1 MFDVIVSGAGPAG
14 SKCAEIL
21 AKNGFKVALIERD
34 INWRKPGGGGLSV
47 RLFKYYPQLRSLNL
61 HKKHTM
67 KMYSADFHKLEYKY
81 KGFEDYSVVMD
92 RLELDNLMREVA
104 VDAGAELFDKNLSFD
119 FITKNQKKIGIKT
132 KTSSGMKEYFGKV
145 IIIADGMSS
154 KLAIK
159 SGLRKRWKTKD
170 LGISKCAIMEGE
182 NSMDI
187 NTVYFFYKPFYGYA
201 WIFPIDEKR
210 FNIGVITFYEDNYNY
225 NPNKLYNDFLKEP
238 KVKKLLFKSDYKQI
252 WMSSY
257 PLPSTGVLEKSLYG
271 NNLMIIGDAAGFTSP
286 ISGEG
291 LHACVVSGKTAAE
304 TAINAF
310 EIEDFSEKTLKKYK
324 FNANIKKIIR
334 NFKLK
339 RSLADFFYEKEGSNL
354 NTIFKLA
361 ENDLKFRKTVTDIFL
376 FNATPPK
383 DFFSRIKNA
392 NRNKLESNK

>member
-1 MFDVIVSGAGPAG
+1 MFDVIVSGAGPSG

-21 AKNGFKVALIERD
+21 ARNGFKVALIEKD

-132 KTSSGMKEYFGKV
+132 KISSGSKEYFGKV

-159 SGLRKRWKTKD
+159 SGLRKRWKTED
-170 LGISKCAIMEGE
+170 LGISKCAILEGQ

-187 NTVYFFYKPFYGYA
+187 NTVYFFYKPFYGYG

-225 NPNKLYNDFLKEP
+225 NLNKLYNDFFKEP
-238 KVKKLLFKSDYKQI
+238 KVKELLFKSDYKQI
-252 WMSSY
+252 WMSSF
-257 PLPSTGVLEKSLYG
+257 PLPGTGVLEKSLYG
-271 NNLMIIGDAAGFTSP
+271 NNLMIVGDAAGFTSP

-291 LHACVVSGKTAAE
+291 LHACVVSGKVAAE

-310 EIEDFSEKTLKKYK
+310 EIGDFSEKTLKKYK

-383 DFFSRIKNA
+383 DFFSRI
-392 NRNKLESNK
+392 

>member
-21 AKNGFKVALIERD
+21 AKNGFKVALIEKD
-34 INWRKPGGGGLSV
+34 INWRKPGGGGSSV

-61 HKKHTM
+61 HKKHTI

-81 KGFEDYSVVMD
+81 KGFEDYSVVID

-104 VDAGAELFDKNLSFD
+104 VNAGAELFDKNLSFD
-119 FITKNQKKIGIKT
+119 FITKNQQKIGIKT

-159 SGLRKRWKTKD
+159 SGLRKRWKTED

-182 NSMDI
+182 SSMDI
-187 NTVYFFYKPFYGYA
+187 NTVYFFYKPFYGYG
-201 WIFPIDEKR
+201 WIFPIDQKR
-210 FNIGVITFYEDNYNY
+210 FNIGVITFYEDNYNH
-225 NPNKLYNDFLKEP
+225 NLNKLYNDFLKEP

-271 NNLMIIGDAAGFTSP
+271 NNLMIVGDAAGFTSP

-291 LHACVVSGKTAAE
+291 LHACVVSGKVAAE

-310 EIEDFSEKTLKKYK
+310 KIEDFSEKALKKYK

-334 NFKLK
+334 SFKLK
-339 RSLADFFYEKEGSNL
+339 RSLADFFYEQGGINL
-354 NTIFKLA
+354 NIIFKLA
-361 ENDLKFRKTVTDIFL
+361 ENDSKFRKTTTDIFL

-383 DFFSRIKNA
+383 DFFSRIKKA
-392 NRNKLESNK
+392 NFKF

>member
-21 AKNGFKVALIERD
+21 AKNGFKVALIEKD
-34 INWRKPGGGGLSV
+34 INWRKPGGGGSSV

-61 HKKHTM
+61 HKKHTI

-81 KGFEDYSVVMD
+81 KGFEDYSVVID

-104 VDAGAELFDKNLSFD
+104 VNAGAELFDKNLSFD
-119 FITKNQKKIGIKT
+119 FITKNQQKIGIKT

-159 SGLRKRWKTKD
+159 SGLRKRWKTEE

-187 NTVYFFYKPFYGYA
+187 NTVYFFYKPFYGYG
-201 WIFPIDEKR
+201 WIFPIDQKR
-210 FNIGVITFYEDNYNY
+210 FNIGVITFYEDNYNH
-225 NPNKLYNDFLKEP
+225 NLNKLYNDFLKEP

-271 NNLMIIGDAAGFTSP
+271 NNLMIVGDAAGFTSP

-291 LHACVVSGKTAAE
+291 LHACVVSGKVAAE

-310 EIEDFSEKTLKKYK
+310 KIEDFSEKALKKYK

-334 NFKLK
+334 SFKLK
-339 RSLADFFYEKEGSNL
+339 RSLADFFYEQGGINL
-354 NTIFKLA
+354 NIIFKLA
-361 ENDLKFRKTVTDIFL
+361 ENDSKFRKTTTDIFL

-383 DFFSRIKNA
+383 DFFSRIKKA
-392 NRNKLESNK
+392 NFKF

>member
-34 INWRKPGGGGLSV
+34 INWRKPGGGGSSV

-61 HKKHTM
+61 HKKHTI

-81 KGFEDYSVVMD
+81 KGFEDYSVVID

-104 VDAGAELFDKNLSFD
+104 VNAGAELFDKNLSFD
-119 FITKNQKKIGIKT
+119 FITKNQQKIGIKT

-159 SGLRKRWKTKD
+159 SGLRKRWKTEE

-187 NTVYFFYKPFYGYA
+187 NTVYFFYKPFYGYG
-201 WIFPIDEKR
+201 WIFPIDQKR
-210 FNIGVITFYEDNYNY
+210 FNIGVITFYEDNYNH
-225 NPNKLYNDFLKEP
+225 NLNKLYNDFLKEP

-271 NNLMIIGDAAGFTSP
+271 NNLMIVGDAAGFTSP

-291 LHACVVSGKTAAE
+291 LHACVVSGKVAAE

-310 EIEDFSEKTLKKYK
+310 EIENFSEKALKKYK

-334 NFKLK
+334 SFKLK
-339 RSLADFFYEKEGSNL
+339 RSLADFFYEQGGINL
-354 NTIFKLA
+354 NIIFKLA
-361 ENDLKFRKTVTDIFL
+361 ENDSKFRKTTTDIFL

-383 DFFSRIKNA
+383 DFFSRIKKA
-392 NRNKLESNK
+392 NFKF

>member
-34 INWRKPGGGGLSV
+34 INWRKPGGGGSSV

-61 HKKHTM
+61 HKKHTI

-81 KGFEDYSVVMD
+81 EGFEDYSVVID
-92 RLELDNLMREVA
+92 RLQLDNLMREVA
-104 VDAGAELFDKNLSFD
+104 VNAGAELFDKNLSFD
-119 FITKNQKKIGIKT
+119 FITKNQQKIGIKT

-159 SGLRKRWKTKD
+159 SGLRKRWKTED

-187 NTVYFFYKPFYGYA
+187 NTVYFFYKPFYGYG
-201 WIFPIDEKR
+201 WIFPIDQKR
-210 FNIGVITFYEDNYNY
+210 FNIGVITFYEDNYNH
-225 NPNKLYNDFLKEP
+225 NLNKLYNDFLKEP
-238 KVKKLLFKSDYKQI
+238 KVRNLLSKSDYKQI

-271 NNLMIIGDAAGFTSP
+271 NNLMIVGDAAGFASP

-291 LHACVVSGKTAAE
+291 LHACVVSGKVAAE

-310 EIEDFSEKTLKKYK
+310 EIEDFSEKVLKKYK

-334 NFKLK
+334 SFKLK
-339 RSLADFFYEKEGSNL
+339 RSLADFFYEQEGINL
-354 NTIFKLA
+354 NKIFKLA
-361 ENDLKFRKTVTDIFL
+361 ENDSKFRKTATDIFL

-383 DFFSRIKNA
+383 DFFSRIKNV
-392 NRNKLESNK
+392 NFKF

>member
-34 INWRKPGGGGLSV
+34 INWRKPGGGGSSV

-61 HKKHTM
+61 HKKHTI

-81 KGFEDYSVVMD
+81 KGFEDYSVVID

-104 VDAGAELFDKNLSFD
+104 VNAGAELFDKNLSFD
-119 FITKNQKKIGIKT
+119 FITKNQQKIGIKT

-159 SGLRKRWKTKD
+159 SGLRKRWKTED

-182 NSMDI
+182 SSMDI
-187 NTVYFFYKPFYGYA
+187 NTVYFFYKPFYGYG
-201 WIFPIDEKR
+201 WIFPIDQKR
-210 FNIGVITFYEDNYNY
+210 FNIGVITFYEDNYNH
-225 NPNKLYNDFLKEP
+225 NLNKLYNDFLKEP

-271 NNLMIIGDAAGFTSP
+271 NNLMIVGDAAGFTSP

-291 LHACVVSGKTAAE
+291 LHACVVSGKVAAE

-310 EIEDFSEKTLKKYK
+310 EIENFSEKALKKYK

-334 NFKLK
+334 SFKLK
-339 RSLADFFYEKEGSNL
+339 RSLADFFYEQGGINL
-354 NTIFKLA
+354 NIIFKLA
-361 ENDLKFRKTVTDIFL
+361 ENDSKFRKTTTDIFL

-383 DFFSRIKNA
+383 DFFSRIKKA
-392 NRNKLESNK
+392 NFKF

>member
-21 AKNGFKVALIERD
+21 AKNGFKVALIEKD
-34 INWRKPGGGGLSV
+34 INWRKPGGGGSSV

-61 HKKHTM
+61 HKKHTI

-81 KGFEDYSVVMD
+81 KGFEDYSVVID

-104 VDAGAELFDKNLSFD
+104 VNAGAELFDKNLSFD
-119 FITKNQKKIGIKT
+119 FITKNQQKIGIKT

-159 SGLRKRWKTKD
+159 SGLRKRWKTED

-182 NSMDI
+182 SSMDI
-187 NTVYFFYKPFYGYA
+187 NTVYFFYKPFYGYG
-201 WIFPIDEKR
+201 WIFPIDQKR
-210 FNIGVITFYEDNYNY
+210 FNIGVITFYEDNYNH
-225 NPNKLYNDFLKEP
+225 NLNKLYNDFLKEP

-271 NNLMIIGDAAGFTSP
+271 NNLMIVGDAAGFTSP

-291 LHACVVSGKTAAE
+291 LHACVVSGKVAAE

-310 EIEDFSEKTLKKYK
+310 EIENFSEKALKKYK

-334 NFKLK
+334 SFKLK
-339 RSLADFFYEKEGSNL
+339 RSLADFFYEQGGINL
-354 NTIFKLA
+354 NIIFKLA
-361 ENDLKFRKTVTDIFL
+361 ENDSKFRKTTTDIFL

-383 DFFSRIKNA
+383 DFFSRIKKA
-392 NRNKLESNK
+392 NFKF

>member
-34 INWRKPGGGGLSV
+34 INWRKPGGGGSSV

-61 HKKHTM
+61 HKKHTI

-81 KGFEDYSVVMD
+81 EGFEDYSVVID

-104 VDAGAELFDKNLSFD
+104 VNAGAELFDKNLSFD
-119 FITKNQKKIGIKT
+119 FITKNQQKIGIKT

-159 SGLRKRWKTKD
+159 SGLRKRWKTED

-187 NTVYFFYKPFYGYA
+187 NTVYFFYKPFYGYG
-201 WIFPIDEKR
+201 WIFPIDQKR
-210 FNIGVITFYEDNYNY
+210 FNIGVITFYEDNYNH
-225 NPNKLYNDFLKEP
+225 NLNKLYNDFLKEP
-238 KVKKLLFKSDYKQI
+238 KVRNLLSKSDYKQI

-271 NNLMIIGDAAGFTSP
+271 NNLMIVGDAAGFASP

-291 LHACVVSGKTAAE
+291 LHACVVSGKVAAE

-310 EIEDFSEKTLKKYK
+310 EIEDFSEKVLKKYK

-334 NFKLK
+334 SFKLK
-339 RSLADFFYEKEGSNL
+339 RSLADFFYEQEGINL
-354 NTIFKLA
+354 NKIFKLA
-361 ENDLKFRKTVTDIFL
+361 ENDSKFRKTATDIFL

-383 DFFSRIKNA
+383 DFFSRIKNV
-392 NRNKLESNK
+392 NFKF

>member
-34 INWRKPGGGGLSV
+34 INWRKPGGGGSSV

-61 HKKHTM
+61 HKKHTI

-81 KGFEDYSVVMD
+81 KGFEDYSVVID

-104 VDAGAELFDKNLSFD
+104 VNAGAELFDKNLSFD
-119 FITKNQKKIGIKT
+119 FITKNQQKIGIKT

-159 SGLRKRWKTKD
+159 SGLRKRWKTEE

-187 NTVYFFYKPFYGYA
+187 NTVYFFYKPFYGYG
-201 WIFPIDEKR
+201 WIFPIDQKR
-210 FNIGVITFYEDNYNY
+210 FNIGVITFYEDNYNH
-225 NPNKLYNDFLKEP
+225 NLNKLYNDFLKEP

-271 NNLMIIGDAAGFTSP
+271 NNLMIVGDAAGFTSP

-291 LHACVVSGKTAAE
+291 LHACVVSGKVAAE

-310 EIEDFSEKTLKKYK
+310 KIEDFSEKALKKYK

-334 NFKLK
+334 SFKLK
-339 RSLADFFYEKEGSNL
+339 RSLADFFYEQGGINL
-354 NTIFKLA
+354 NIIFKLA
-361 ENDLKFRKTVTDIFL
+361 ENDSKFRKTTTDIFL

-383 DFFSRIKNA
+383 DFFSRIKKA
-392 NRNKLESNK
+392 NFKF